1 MVMWGW
7 VARNPSTEEAAGHA
21 SSSASHYGLIRQVGL
36 RQFIEQNCCIL
47 QVSRIE
53 PLGEP
58 PIHWRQ

>member
-1 MVMWGW
+1 MWGW
-7 VARNPSTEEAAGHA
+7 VARNPSTKEAAGHA
-21 SSSASHYGLIRQVGL
+21 SGSASHYGLIRQVGL
-36 RQFIEQNCCIL
+36 RQFIEQNCCLL